1 MNNMDGITSP
11 LVALQLLSLCL
22 TLSPMSDMALLSCP
36 VVTHGYFSY
45 FLNFILSY
53 ITETHFYYQVFI
65 IYL

>member
-22 TLSPMSDMALLSCP
+22 TLSPMSDMALLSRP
-36 VVTHGYFSY
+36 VVTHGYFSLLPQLY
-45 FLNFILSY
+45 FIIY
-53 ITETHFYYQVFI
+53 YKHFCYQVFI